1 MFLPGAGETSRNNQP
16 PPLASFIPFYLHL
29 NFSQQADRVII
40 SDGSRF
46 SLSNTV
52 FSPCVRN
59 NGVGFILA
67 INEFITL
74 LERGDFFDWNQ
85 FTQKVELFHQISLNP
100 PISGFLPCAVLR
112 LRRRRNR
119 LKIKWRGGL
128 PMRKGVWVGWGSN
141 PQPTP

>member
-1 MFLPGAGETSRNNQP
+1 MPPEILRSCSSTSESGFKQDELFLPCTGETSRNNQP

-85 FTQKVELFHQISLNP
+85 FTQKSGTVP
-100 PISGFLPCAVLR
+100 PNLTESSDFRVFAVR
-112 LRRRRNR
+112 CIAPSPE
-119 LKIKWRGGL
+119 KE
-128 PMRKGVWVGWGSN
+128 P
-141 PQPTP
+141 P